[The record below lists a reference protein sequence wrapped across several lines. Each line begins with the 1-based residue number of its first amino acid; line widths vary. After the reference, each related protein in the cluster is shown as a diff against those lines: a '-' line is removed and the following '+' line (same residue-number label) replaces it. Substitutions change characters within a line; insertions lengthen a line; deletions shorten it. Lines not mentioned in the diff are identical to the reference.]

1 MARTGRTRADNQ
13 AIREWLAKGNKVTKC
28 EAGAKSE
35 PGEVT
40 YTWGRKPKK
49 KVDPKE
55 KKPTKKG

>member
-28 EAGAKSE
+28 EPGAKSE

-49 KVDPKE
+49 KADPKE